1 VAQHKSAEK
10 SVRQDA
16 KARLRNRGW
25 KSKIKTARRRL
36 EAALESGETGNL
48 AELFREYASTVDR
61 ATAKGVLHKTT
72 AARRKHSMAR
82 KLKAAGVSGKK
93 APQVKPSKNEAEEN
107 EEAPSENQSESTDT
121 EQDS

>member
-1 VAQHKSAEK
+1 MAQHRSAEK

-61 ATAKGVLHKTT
+61 ATAKGVLHKST
-72 AARRKHSMAR
+72 AARKKHSMAQ
-82 KLKAAGVSGKK
+82 KLKAADASGTK
-93 APQVKPSKNEAEEN
+93 APQVKSVKNKAAEN
-107 EEAPSENQSESTDT
+107 EEAHSEKQSETTKT
-121 EQDS
+121 EQES

>member
-1 VAQHKSAEK
+1 MAQHRSAEK

-36 EAALESGETGNL
+36 EDALVSGETGNL
-48 AELFREYASTVDR
+48 AELFRAYASTVDR

-72 AARRKHSMAR
+72 AARRKRSMAR
-82 KLKAAGVSGKK
+82 KLKAADALGTK
-93 APQVKPSKNEAEEN
+93 APHVKSAKDKPEEN
-107 EEAPSENQSESTDT
+107 EEAHSEKQSEPTAT
-121 EQDS
+121 EQES